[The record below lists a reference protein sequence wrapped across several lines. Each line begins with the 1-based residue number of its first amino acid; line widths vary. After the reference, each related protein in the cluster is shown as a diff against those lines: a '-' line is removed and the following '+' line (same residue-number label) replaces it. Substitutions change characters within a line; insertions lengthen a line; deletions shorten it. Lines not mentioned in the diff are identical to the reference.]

1 MTKLMTYALAVL
13 PALAAGPAAAAM
25 LDQDLHLGIT
35 AALLWLATLAAACY
49 AVMRRCVRAEDEAA
63 RLKIELYGEQQARSR
78 ADQALADTHAV
89 LVRLVRQQESV
100 RDKERG
106 RIARDIHDD
115 LGQNLLAMRIEL
127 SLMQVATSGIH
138 PAIHQKLAALV
149 GTLDLAMRSMR
160 AIVNDLRPLALGEGL
175 RTAMERQLAEFSRL
189 NGIAH
194 EFIVEAG
201 TFEAGQRG
209 AEVDTVL
216 YRVLQESLS
225 NVARHAQ
232 ASMVQVA
239 LSHEGGRL
247 SLHVR
252 DNGVGMML
260 QPADCGC
267 GLSGMR
273 DRINAAGGE
282 LTIQSEP
289 GAGTLL
295 SLSVPLLHESVAR

>member
-1 MTKLMTYALAVL
+1 MKKPLTRCLAAL
-13 PALAAGPAAAAM
+13 PALAGAPAAAAM
-25 LDQDLHLGIT
+25 LDPGLHQGAT
-35 AALLWLATLAAACY
+35 AALLWLTTLAAACY
-49 AVMRRCVRAEDEAA
+49 GMLRRCMRAEDEAA
-63 RLKIELYGEQQARSR
+63 QLKIDLYGEQQARAR
-78 ADQALADTHAV
+78 ASQALADTHAV

-100 RDKERG
+100 RDRERS

-115 LGQNLLAMRIEL
+115 MGQHLLAMRIEL

-138 PAIHQKLAALV
+138 PALHQKLGALV
-149 GTLDLAMRSMR
+149 AMLDQAMRSMR

-189 NGIAH
+189 NGIGH
-194 EFIVEAG
+194 EFVVEAG
-201 TFEAGQRG
+201 AFEAGQRS
-209 AEVDTVL
+209 AELDAML

-239 LSHEGGRL
+239 LAHEHGRL

-252 DNGVGMML
+252 DNGIGMAM

-273 DRINAAGGE
+273 ERIRAAGGE
-282 LTIQSEP
+282 LDIQSEP

-295 SLSVPLLHESVAR
+295 SLSVPLLHESVAG